1 LEVALKKFVAALFTV
16 AISAV
21 GASAADLPVGTY
33 TKAPAVVA
41 PVYNW
46 TGFYV
51 GLNAG
56 GAWNRSS
63 ATTTTVSDG
72 SSVGYFF
79 LSDIPAI
86 ALVGNQRIN
95 SSGFTG
101 GLTAGYNWQ
110 VSSAVVGIESDFNYF
125 GLKGSSSGSALYPCG
140 CGPADR
146 FTVNSSV
153 SSDWLF
159 TLRGRAGVLVA
170 PAFLLYGTGGLA
182 IANVK
187 SNFLFTDT
195 PGPAS
200 GASES
205 ASISTTRYGWTA
217 GVGGEY
223 ALMNGWSVKAEYL
236 YVDLGRESTTSTNL
250 AAGVPPTPYPIN
262 VFTHSVDL
270 RSNIV
275 RVGLN
280 YKFGGPVVAPY

>member
-1 LEVALKKFVAALFTV
+1 LKKFVAALFTV

-21 GASAADLPVGTY
+21 GASAADLPVRTY

-63 ATTTTVSDG
+63 ATTTTVFDPA
-72 SSVGYFF
+72 GYF
-79 LSDIPAI
+79 SATSVPAI

-110 VSSAVVGIESDFNYF
+110 VSSAVLGIESDFNYF
-125 GLKGSSSGSALYPCG
+125 GVKGSASGSALYPCCAPMG
-140 CGPADR
+140 
-146 FTVNSSV
+146 FTVNSAL

-159 TLRGRAGVLVA
+159 TLRGRAGVLVT

-195 PGPAS
+195 FIWTAH
-200 GASES
+200 ES

-236 YVDLGRESTTSTNL
+236 YVDLGRVSTTSTNL
-250 AAGVPPTPYPIN
+250 TDTTTAFPTS

>member
-1 LEVALKKFVAALFTV
+1 LEVVLRKFVAALFTV

-21 GASAADLPVGTY
+21 GASAADLPVRTY
-33 TKAPAVVA
+33 TKAPAAVA

-56 GAWNRSS
+56 SAWNQSRA
-63 ATTTTVSDG
+63 ATTTVFDPA
-72 SSVGYFF
+72 GYF
-79 LSDIPAI
+79 SVTSVPAI
-86 ALVGNQRIN
+86 ASVGNQRIN

-110 VSSAVVGIESDFNYF
+110 VGSAVLGIESDFNYF
-125 GLKGSSSGSALYPCG
+125 GVKGSTSGTGLYPG
-140 CGPADR
+140 FAPAG

-159 TLRGRAGVLVA
+159 TLRGRAGVLVT
-170 PAFLLYGTGGLA
+170 PGFLLYGTGGLA

-195 PGPAS
+195 FDT
-200 GASES
+200 ASES

-223 ALMNGWSVKAEYL
+223 ALINGWSVKAEYL
-236 YVDLGRESTTSTNL
+236 YVDLGRASTTSTNL
-250 AAGVPPTPYPIN
+250 TSGVPLVAWPVN

-280 YKFGGPVVAPY
+280 YKFGGPVGAGY